1 MARATLCHT
10 LATSL
15 VKGDY
20 TSMEV
25 ELREQMQQYV
35 AVCGM
40 KHVCGTVLK
49 IALSSK
55 ASPLSTAVLNGLAYI
70 TNK

>member
-40 KHVCGTVLK
+40 KRVRHCVEDSVEFKSEPFIDGSAK
-49 IALSSK
+49 WSGIY
-55 ASPLSTAVLNGLAYI
+55 NQ
-70 TNK
+70 